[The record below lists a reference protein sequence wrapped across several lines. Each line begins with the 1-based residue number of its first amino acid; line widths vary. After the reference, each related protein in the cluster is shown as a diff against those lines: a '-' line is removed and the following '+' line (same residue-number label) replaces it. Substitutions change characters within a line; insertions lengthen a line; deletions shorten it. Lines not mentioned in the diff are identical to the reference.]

1 MLFCQLFIRKKYY
14 FVVCLLLIQSVSLF
28 SQWAKVS
35 AGYESSLGIKTDG
48 TLWNWGI
55 IIGNSNYV
63 SDVPFQI
70 GTSNNW
76 QSISC
81 GYGHA
86 LAIKTDGTLW
96 AWGSNSDGQLGIGT
110 NQYSEYPIQVGID
123 NDWNY
128 ISASNLGS
136 SFAIKNNGTLWGWGN
151 NLNGQL
157 GDGSKISKSFPVQ
170 ISAPNSWLKVEAGQ
184 GFTLGIKSNGTLWAW
199 GNNSWGQLGDGTDQE
214 RLIPTIINQNN
225 WEGISSGGDQ
235 EISYFSLGIKSN
247 GTLWAWG
254 DNLYGQF
261 GNGTYENSN
270 VPIQIGDLSNWG
282 NIESGG
288 FFSIAKKIDGSI
300 WAWGDNFFGQLG
312 SGDNINRSLPIQIG
326 IANDWNSISC
336 GINHVLAIRTDGS
349 LWSWGNNFYGELGIG
364 TTENSNIPVLVSCP
378 TLNINI
384 TPGNLF
390 FGNVQ
395 VGSSSNLTFSIT
407 NTGTTN
413 LVVSS
418 ISYPSGFTGSW
429 NGGTIAPNQSQ
440 VITATF
446 SPTSAVSYSG
456 SIIVN
461 SNATSSIPCSG
472 TGISNSASS
481 CVVDYWFTSQSQID
495 NFQINNP
502 GCTQIEGDVFIHG
515 ASINNLTGLNGITT
529 ISGQLIITGNP
540 SLSNLN
546 GLSNLNTVESGVF
559 IQNNSILTNLNG
571 LGNLTSIGG
580 DLIIQENTSL
590 INISGLSDNISIAGV
605 LDIWGNTSLSS
616 CGDIGICALIENGQS
631 GSIFNNDIG
640 CNYVSEIQ
648 LSCSPQ
654 SSLISLFPS
663 SLSFGNVQVGSSSNL
678 TFSITNTG
686 TANLVV
692 SSINY
697 PSGFSGS
704 WSGGTI
710 APNQSQ
716 VITATF
722 SPTSAVSYFGSITV
736 NSNAASGG
744 NTITVSGNGTS
755 APISIISV
763 SPTSLSFGY
772 VQVGSSSNLT
782 FSITNTG
789 TANLVV
795 SSIIYPSGFSGS
807 WNGGTI
813 APNQSQVLTATF
825 SPTSAVSYFG
835 SISVNSNAAS
845 GGNTITVSGTGTS
858 VTPIISLSPTSLS
871 FGNVQVGSSTNLTFS
886 ITNTGTANL
895 VVSSINYP
903 SGFSGS
909 LNGGTIAPNQSQ
921 VITATFS
928 PTSPVSYFGS
938 ITVNSNASSGG
949 NTITVSG
956 TGTSAT
962 PVISVSPT
970 SLSFGNVQV
979 GSSSNLTFSITN
991 TGTANLVVS
1000 SINYPGGFSG
1010 SWNGGTI
1017 APNQSQVITDTFSP
1031 SSAVSYFGSITI
1043 ISNASSGGNSITVSG
1058 TGTELPS
1065 AIISISPSIVGF
1077 GNVLVGTSSNQTF
1090 SVTNTGT
1097 GNLVVSSINYPSGFI
1112 GSWNGGIIAPN
1123 LSQVITITFSPT
1135 SIVDYFGS
1143 ITINSNAAS
1152 GINSITVI
1160 GTGIPLPPVI
1170 NMSPSSLAFGNV
1182 PVGSSSNL
1190 TFSIT
1195 NTGATGLFVSSVT
1208 YPSGFNGSWNNGMIF
1223 PNQSQVITATFSP
1236 NQAVN
1241 YFGAIT
1247 VNSNAS
1253 TGTNIVNCSGTGEAV
1268 INIII
1273 PYLTVSSTNLFAGD
1287 DITIIGHDF
1296 TANGLVNIVISG
1308 PGGYFYEEELLS
1320 INDGSFSL
1328 IQTTN
1333 ANHLPGY
1340 YNITSI
1346 DATGNTTAYSQYY
1359 LYPANNPGI
1368 EIITPNSSTLAYAT
1382 PSQRVDVSWYDNTI
1396 PGTGIYQY
1404 NYKIEYKKQSSGN
1417 WTVAN
1422 PSFSGVISSI
1432 PIFSLNY
1439 SLDLS
1444 NEQILV
1450 NPEMYQIRITDNLH
1464 LDRISISQPFDVY
1477 VPASFAGISF
1487 DWDYSYQGEG
1497 TEHPYGVT
1505 ADSVSR
1511 IYVKL
1516 SGVSNVQ
1523 KVVLTLQDAES
1534 NPVATSSAEIG
1545 KVMPASITNAY
1556 SDEANAAIATS
1567 ATITQGLQ
1575 EYTFWYVAPVDFVRT
1590 SAGSSDY
1597 DKSERLV
1604 RALFVITYNNGSTES
1619 REDYIKIVRPPL
1631 MLQHGIFSDEN
1642 AFDDFRTTEGQLL
1655 TYHHVFKLVH
1665 ANKLSPNASF
1675 NYNAD
1680 VLLNGNGL
1688 DNSQSKSF
1696 RDVIIDM
1703 RNLGYACNRLDYV
1716 GHSMGGCVARQ
1727 AINSPE
1733 YIPLSYYGK
1742 GFVNKLITLDTPH
1755 NGSPLA
1761 DIGVNICE
1769 SGVIDSAVAFLM
1781 ARTLLLAE
1789 NALVANF
1796 GPGGEVFYEVAEP
1809 YLEDAFLNIVAH
1821 ILSTYLK
1828 YNPETQHFSATDAM
1842 VDLQV
1847 RNNPDNYPIHGV
1859 RLDPTSVNNHLIAG
1873 DMPCP
1878 VGDISENHQQF
1889 FKFLAL
1895 FSNLIYE
1902 TQFVNDPCDN
1912 ITLLMESVS
1921 DNSDFANH
1929 SDFIVS
1935 TLSQCASQGPNQQQI
1950 SIIPGVTHSSP
1961 FQNPALRSNVEAD
1974 KVLELLNSS
1983 VSSNKFA
1990 HSIPETPLQGFHAN
2004 NEEDRNMFDFESRKD
2019 TNMIV
2024 IVSPEAGV
2032 SMPVNQEQIIS
2043 IRLKDTVN
2051 ITSAGLFFQGKWYTV
2066 PASQATYNIQVNT
2079 NGRLGY
2085 QPVFAFAYYNDGN
2098 KLSEIWDSTNY
2109 TVTTAET
2116 PVALI
2121 TSPNAI
2127 LLNVGNSEPVYV
2139 KAIFPSFIAPLRL
2152 DDPAL
2157 GIQVADSQIAVWDSE
2172 ARKFMA
2178 VSTGTTYSI
2187 VSWSGLIDTVWIN
2200 VAGQIATSNVEVK
2213 QPLNKLSVSVFPNP
2227 SDDYINLKVITTD
2240 NGKYQID
2247 LFDVY
2252 GRKQLVQTRNFM
2264 PGENMLRL
2272 EIGQLAAGF
2281 YIVSIKN
2288 EKNQSSAVILKQ

>member
-1 MLFCQLFIRKKYY
+1 MKKNI
-14 FVVCLLLIQSVSLF
+14 L
-28 SQWAKVS
+28 
-35 AGYESSLGIKTDG
+35 
-48 TLWNWGI
+48 I
-55 IIGNSNYV
+55 IIQFFLILAFTIKINAQSCLPNGIVFTSQYAIDNFSITYPECTQI
-63 SDVPFQI
+63 SGDVI
-70 GTSNNW
+70 IHGA
-76 QSISC
+76 SIS
-81 GYGHA
+81 
-86 LAIKTDGTLW
+86 
-96 AWGSNSDGQLGIGT
+96 
-110 NQYSEYPIQVGID
+110 
-123 NDWNY
+123 
-128 ISASNLGS
+128 
-136 SFAIKNNGTLWGWGN
+136 
-151 NLNGQL
+151 NLNGL
-157 GDGSKISKSFPVQ
+157 STINSIGGYLDIVDNPLLSNIDGLINLSSIGGYIDINSNPYLSNINGLSNLSSVGFYFSIFNNSALENLSGIENMNYIGSTFVIQ
-170 ISAPNSWLKVEAGQ
+170 ENASLIDISAIPVNINVSS
-184 GFTLGIKSNGTLWAW
+184 TLSIR
-199 GNNSWGQLGDGTDQE
+199 NNSQLSNCSVEGVCNLVANGHVWE
-214 RLIPTIINQNN
+214 VYGNLSGCNSIPEIESNCNSELIISTTNLQFGNVTVGSTSQIGFSIYNPGSQPLTVSSIDYPTGFSGNWNGGIINAGEQIFITAIFQPT
-225 WEGISSGGDQ
+225 EV
-235 EISYFSLGIKSN
+235 ISYFGTVTIYSN
-247 GTLWAWG
+247 SSTGT
-254 DNLYGQF
+254 NTISCI
-261 GNGTYENSN
+261 GNGITPVIWME
-270 VPIQIGDLSNWG
+270 LSAANISFG
-282 NIESGG
+282 NIE
-288 FFSIAKKIDGSI
+288 
-300 WAWGDNFFGQLG
+300 
-312 SGDNINRSLPIQIG
+312 
-326 IANDWNSISC
+326 
-336 GINHVLAIRTDGS
+336 
-349 LWSWGNNFYGELGIG
+349 
-364 TTENSNIPVLVSCP
+364 
-378 TLNINI
+378 
-384 TPGNLF
+384 
-390 FGNVQ
+390 
-395 VGSSSNLTFSIT
+395 VGSAGQQGYTIYCVNNGGNGSTQP
-407 NTGTTN
+407 

-418 ISYPSGFTGSW
+418 INYPPGFSGNW
-429 NGGTIAPNQSQ
+429 NGGTIGIGQNHTVTVTFNPTQAISYTGTITLNSNSTTGPNTINCSGNGIAQPASINVSGNLSFGNVEVGSTAQQSMSITNTSSQPLVVSSINYPTGFSGSWNSGTIAPGVSQ
-440 VITATF
+440 VISVTF
-446 SPTSAVSYSG
+446 APTQAVSYFAT
-456 SIIVN
+456 IIVN
-461 SNATSSIPCSG
+461 SNASSGTNTIICSG
-472 TGISNSASS
+472 
-481 CVVDYWFTSQSQID
+481 
-495 NFQINNP
+495 
-502 GCTQIEGDVFIHG
+502 
-515 ASINNLTGLNGITT
+515 NGIEQPVSN
-529 ISGQLIITGNP
+529 INVSGN
-540 SLSNLN
+540 
-546 GLSNLNTVESGVF
+546 
-559 IQNNSILTNLNG
+559 
-571 LGNLTSIGG
+571 
-580 DLIIQENTSL
+580 
-590 INISGLSDNISIAGV
+590 
-605 LDIWGNTSLSS
+605 
-616 CGDIGICALIENGQS
+616 
-631 GSIFNNDIG
+631 
-640 CNYVSEIQ
+640 
-648 LSCSPQ
+648 
-654 SSLISLFPS
+654 
-663 SLSFGNVQVGSSSNL
+663 LSFGNVQVGSSSNL

-704 WSGGTI
+704 WNGGTI

-722 SPTSAVSYFGSITV
+722 SPTSAVSYFGSIAV
-736 NSNAASGG
+736 NSNAA
-744 NTITVSGNGTS
+744 
-755 APISIISV
+755 
-763 SPTSLSFGY
+763 
-772 VQVGSSSNLT
+772 
-782 FSITNTG
+782 
-789 TANLVV
+789 
-795 SSIIYPSGFSGS
+795 
-807 WNGGTI
+807 
-813 APNQSQVLTATF
+813 
-825 SPTSAVSYFG
+825 
-835 SISVNSNAAS
+835 
-845 GGNTITVSGTGTS
+845 
-858 VTPIISLSPTSLS
+858 
-871 FGNVQVGSSTNLTFS
+871 
-886 ITNTGTANL
+886 
-895 VVSSINYP
+895 
-903 SGFSGS
+903 
-909 LNGGTIAPNQSQ
+909 
-921 VITATFS
+921 
-928 PTSPVSYFGS
+928 
-938 ITVNSNASSGG
+938 SGG

-970 SLSFGNVQV
+970 SLSFDNVQV

-1000 SINYPGGFSG
+1000 SISYPSGFSG

-1017 APNQSQVITDTFSP
+1017 APNQSQVITATFSP
-1031 SSAVSYFGSITI
+1031 TSTVSYFGSII
-1043 ISNASSGGNSITVSG
+1043 VNSNAASGGNTITVSG
-1058 TGTELPS
+1058 TGTSSPIS
-1065 AIISISPSIVGF
+1065 IISVSPTSLSF
-1077 GNVLVGTSSNQTF
+1077 GNV
-1090 SVTNTGT
+1090 
-1097 GNLVVSSINYPSGFI
+1097 
-1112 GSWNGGIIAPN
+1112 
-1123 LSQVITITFSPT
+1123 QV
-1135 SIVDYFGS
+1135 D
-1143 ITINSNAAS
+1143 
-1152 GINSITVI
+1152 
-1160 GTGIPLPPVI
+1160 
-1170 NMSPSSLAFGNV
+1170 
-1182 PVGSSSNL
+1182 SSSNL

-1195 NTGATGLFVSSVT
+1195 NTGTANLVVSSIF
-1208 YPSGFNGSWNNGMIF
+1208 YPDGYTGTWNGGTIAS
-1223 PNQSQVITATFSP
+1223 NQSQVITVTFSP
-1236 NQAVN
+1236 TSTVN
-1241 YFGAIT
+1241 YFGIISI
-1247 VNSNAS
+1247 NSNAAS
-1253 TGTNIVNCSGTGEAV
+1253 GTNTIQCSGTGEAV
-1268 INIII
+1268 INIIF
-1273 PYLTVSSTNLFAGD
+1273 PFLTLSSNNIFSGD
-1287 DITIIGHDF
+1287 DITIFGHDF
-1296 TANGLVNIVISG
+1296 TPNGQVNIEISG
-1308 PGGYFYEEELLS
+1308 PGGYFYEEEPLS
-1320 INDGSFSL
+1320 LNDGSYSL
-1328 IQTTN
+1328 IQTTTT
-1333 ANHLPGY
+1333 NHLPGY
-1340 YNITSI
+1340 YNITAI
-1346 DATGNTTAYSQYY
+1346 DATGNKTAYSQYY
-1359 LYPANNPGI
+1359 LNPANNPGI
-1368 EIITPNSSTLAYAT
+1368 EIISPNSSTLAYAT
-1382 PSQRVDVSWYDNTI
+1382 PSQRVDVSWYDSTI

-1422 PSFSGVISSI
+1422 PAFSGLISSI

-1450 NPEMYQIRITDNLH
+1450 NPEMYQVRITDNLH
-1464 LDRISISQPFDVY
+1464 PNRVTISQLFNVY
-1477 VPASFAGISF
+1477 APASFAGISF

-1497 TEHPYGVT
+1497 TDHPYGVA

-1556 SDEANAAIATS
+1556 SDEANAANATS

-1688 DNSQSKSF
+1688 NNSQSKSF

-1769 SGVIDSAVAFLM
+1769 SGVIDEAVAFLM

-1796 GPGGEVFYEVAEP
+1796 GPGGEVFYQVAEP

-1828 YNPETQHFSATDAM
+1828 FNPETQHFSATDAM

-1983 VSSNKFA
+1983 VSGNKFA
-1990 HSIPETPLQGFHAN
+1990 QTIPETPLQGFHAN

-2019 TNMIV
+2019 TNLIV

-2032 SMPVNQEQIIS
+2032 IMPANQEQIIT

-2121 TSPNAI
+2121 ASPNAI

-2187 VSWSGLIDTVWIN
+2187 ISWNGLLDTVWIN
-2200 VAGQIATSNVEVK
+2200 VAGQIATSNVEVN
-2213 QPLNKLSVSVFPNP
+2213 QPLSKLSVSVFPNP

-2240 NGKYQID
+2240 NGKYKIE
-2247 LFDVY
+2247 LLDVY
-2252 GRKQLVQTRNFM
+2252 GRKIMEQDKDFIV
-2264 PGENMLRL
+2264 GENVYRFN
-2272 EIGQLAAGF
+2272 IHQVVAGL
-2281 YIVSIKN
+2281 YVVAIKN
-2288 EKNQSSAVILKQ
+2288 GQNQCSAVILKE